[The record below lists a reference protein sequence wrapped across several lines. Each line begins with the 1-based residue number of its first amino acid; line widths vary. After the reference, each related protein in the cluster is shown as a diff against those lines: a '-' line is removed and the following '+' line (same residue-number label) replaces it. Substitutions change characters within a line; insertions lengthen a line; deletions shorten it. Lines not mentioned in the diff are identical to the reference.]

1 MEPTII
7 RCEGCGAL
15 NRVSAGRLQAG
26 KAPVCGQCHAVL
38 PVPVPAAP
46 LKVTDA
52 NFDTLVEGAAGPVFV
67 DFWAGW
73 CGPCL
78 MIGPFIDQLAAE
90 LAGRVVVGKLNVDEN
105 PRTAARYGVSSI
117 PTMIIFDQGREV
129 GRLNGAVPKEAMIAR
144 LRALGLL

>member
-7 RCEGCGAL
+7 RCQGCGAL
-15 NRVSAGRLQAG
+15 NRISPERLQAG

-38 PVPVPAAP
+38 APPAPTAP

-52 NFDTLVEGAAGPVFV
+52 NFAGLVEEATGPVFV

-90 LAGRVVVGKLNVDEN
+90 LTGRVVVAKLNVDEN
-105 PRTAARYGVSSI
+105 PRTAARYGVTSI

-129 GRLNGAVPKEAMIAR
+129 GRLNGAVPKETMIAR
-144 LRALGLL
+144 LRTLGLL